1 MGSVTYWDLLIIAFY
16 LLAVLGYGLWKARNV
31 STSDDFL
38 VAGRTLGLFVL
49 VGTLVMTEFNTAT
62 MIGYA
67 SYGYMGGRLGTLLA
81 LALVIALGSYTL
93 LVAKRW
99 KRLNAVS
106 VAEMFMERYNY
117 KFKILAVI
125 LIVFTLS
132 LLSTTYLKAAAM
144 VFSTTMNLSLLWTVI
159 LISCVV
165 LIFTL
170 AGGLVSVSFT
180 NLLSF
185 IIALVALPCLFIISC
200 IKANELGGLNAA
212 FENKY
217 LSYNILKTWD
227 DPILSFKFLFTV
239 YLFGF
244 FVYLNSPWYGQIM
257 FATKNEKVAYKGVFI
272 ATLLTFGVY
281 WVAIYVAAYARVGFP
296 DLKDP
301 QYALPMVILNW
312 MPVGIKGLTLALI
325 FSIAQT
331 TMATIWN
338 NNVSIIAQDI
348 YKGIFRPEASD
359 KNILRFSRILTLF
372 IALFTI
378 IISLLFVD
386 IVLKVMFVA
395 NIFMVS
401 LFFPGVFGFFWW
413 KTGEKAIWIT
423 TILGIISGWTI
434 FLLKEFA
441 NENLPIY
448 LQQQDW
454 LFLYCCIITPT
465 IIIIGIITSLL
476 EKENKESIAS
486 RVDFYNKV
494 GPPWVGKKEYLKYKK
509 ILDK

>member
-1 MGSVTYWDLLIIAFY
+1 M
-16 LLAVLGYGLWKARNV
+16 
-31 STSDDFL
+31 
-38 VAGRTLGLFVL
+38 
-49 VGTLVMTEFNTAT
+49 
-62 MIGYA
+62 
-67 SYGYMGGRLGTLLA
+67 
-81 LALVIALGSYTL
+81 
-93 LVAKRW
+93 
-99 KRLNAVS
+99 
-106 VAEMFMERYNY
+106 
-117 KFKILAVI
+117 
-125 LIVFTLS
+125 
-132 LLSTTYLKAAAM
+132 
-144 VFSTTMNLSLLWTVI
+144 
-159 LISCVV
+159 
-165 LIFTL
+165 
-170 AGGLVSVSFT
+170 
-180 NLLSF
+180 
-185 IIALVALPCLFIISC
+185 
-200 IKANELGGLNAA
+200 
-212 FENKY
+212 
-217 LSYNILKTWD
+217 SYNILNTWN
-227 DPILSFKFLFTV
+227 DPIVSFKFLFTV

-338 NNVSIIAQDI
+338 NNVSIITQDI

-359 KNILRFSRILTLF
+359 KNILKFSRILTLF
-372 IALFTI
+372 IALITI
-378 IISLLFVD
+378 VISLLFVD

-401 LFFPGVFGFFWW
+401 LFFPGVFGFLWW
-413 KTGEKAIWIT
+413 KTGEKAIWVT
-423 TILGIISGWTI
+423 TLLGIISGWTI

-441 NENLPIY
+441 NESLPIY

-454 LFLYCCIITPT
+454 LFLYCCIFTPT
-465 IIIIGIITSLL
+465 IIIVGIIISLL
-476 EKENKESIAS
+476 EKENKESIAR